1 LAQRQKLTDLSI
13 KLEQLLTKTFVHQ
26 PSKSVSPS
34 MTIKGCGLFKIIV
47 YPQATELYQKF
58 CCQGLYVRL
67 CDEKNALRFGIADQE
82 NTRY

>member
-1 LAQRQKLTDLSI
+1 
-13 KLEQLLTKTFVHQ
+13 
-26 PSKSVSPS
+26 

-82 NTRY
+82 NTRYYQNYWLSIAIAKASFSANSPFFNCPLSASKLS